1 MLYPRSHPPP
11 FSVRAD
17 FFGVAFVNKTYTIPL
32 FDPEEGSLCV
42 PAAPPLPHSRAAIIL
57 ANALALSVS
66 ILGRA
71 IVVHELEDD
80 LGKGNQT
87 DSKTTGHAGG
97 RLACGVVGLD

>member
-1 MLYPRSHPPP
+1 MLS
-11 FSVRAD
+11 
-17 FFGVAFVNKTYTIPL
+17 
-32 FDPEEGSLCV
+32 
-42 PAAPPLPHSRAAIIL
+42 
-57 ANALALSVS
+57 ALSVS